1 MRMPVL
7 AYREKYSSHIK
18 QEANSIGKVFDA
30 NTEGGATITFLDA
43 IIIRWKHT
51 KVITSYL

>member
-18 QEANSIGKVFDA
+18 QEANGIGKVFDA

-43 IIIRWKHT
+43 IIIR
-51 KVITSYL
+51 